1 MMRLCQ
7 LQAKK
12 RKNENMSSGNI
23 YRRLTEAAVPLLI
36 GDILQQLYNM
46 TDTIIIG
53 RFLGSQAFAAAG
65 ISSTVMNL
73 FTFIIAG
80 FCTGISIV
88 FANA

>member
-23 YRRLTEAAVPLLI
+23 YRRLMEAAVPLLI

-46 TDTIIIG
+46 T
-53 RFLGSQAFAAAG
+53 
-65 ISSTVMNL
+65 
-73 FTFIIAG
+73 
-80 FCTGISIV
+80 
-88 FANA
+88 